1 MIKLQVIM
9 EKNTEFTIATTKKQA
24 NKQNKKKETIIGNK
38 LRKKYAKPVWGKPE
52 RPSVYLDK

>member
-1 MIKLQVIM
+1 M